1 MTFTPPPAFT
11 TRPTLEGHF
20 GMAASTHWLATATSQ
35 AVLERGGNA
44 FDATVAGAFV
54 LHVVEPHLN
63 GPGGDMTGIFATA
76 EDPSKPQVMM
86 GQGPAPAAA
95 TIEHYRSEGLD
106 MIPGAGALAAAVPGA
121 VDSWLNLLEHHGTW
135 ELADVLDFAIDYAD
149 NGHPILARAAG
160 TIAKVSELFTEH
172 WPTSAEQW
180 MPDGRVPEPGELV
193 FNHAYAEVLRR
204 LIAAGDGCGSRE
216 ERIQAA
222 RKEWS
227 SGFVAEAIADFVAA
241 PHRHSTGG
249 DHAGVLTATDI
260 AGFAAGFEDP
270 VTIDFRGYQ
279 VAKIGAWGQ
288 GPVLLQALKILEG
301 LDDERLDPSTEIGAH
316 TILEAL
322 KLAMADRD
330 TYYGDADVDLD
341 WLLSEDY
348 AADRRDLITET
359 ASPEFR
365 PGAGRNGEAPAFTTP
380 LIPEGA
386 DKEALVKAGIGEPTV
401 QKNGVNNGDTCHLD
415 VVDRWGNM
423 ISATPSG
430 GWLQSSPAV
439 PGLGFCLGTRLQMMW
454 LDEAAPSALR
464 PGKRPRT
471 TLTPT
476 LISRDGQPIIA
487 LGSPGG
493 DQQEQWQLLLILRML
508 LGGYRAQEAIDAPA
522 LHTTSLAGSFWPRTW
537 VPGGAVVEDRLGE
550 DVINGLIN
558 RGHDVT
564 KAGEWELGRLSCVT
578 RDPATGRLSA
588 GANPRG
594 AQGYAAGR

>member
-44 FDATVAGAFV
+44 FDAAVAGAFV

-63 GPGGDMTGIFATA
+63 GPGGDMTGIFATDA
-76 EDPSKPQVMM
+76 EPSRPQVMM

-95 TIEHYRSEGLD
+95 TIEHFRGEGLD
-106 MIPGAGALAAAVPGA
+106 MVPGSGALAAAVPGA

-160 TIAKVSELFTEH
+160 TIAKVSELFTDH
-172 WPTSAEQW
+172 WPTSVAQW
-180 MPDGRVPEPGELV
+180 MPEGRVPEAGELV
-193 FNHAYAEVLRR
+193 FNHAYADVLRR
-204 LIAAGDGCGSRE
+204 LIAAGDGAATRE
-216 ERIQAA
+216 ERIRAA
-222 RKEWS
+222 RQEWK
-227 SGFVAEAIADFVAA
+227 SGFVARAIADFITTA
-241 PHRHSTGG
+241 HRHSTGG
-249 DHAGVLTATDI
+249 DHAGVMTLEDI
-260 AGFAAGFEDP
+260 SAFDAGFEDP

-288 GPVLLQALKILEG
+288 GPVLLQTLKILEG
-301 LDDERLDPSTEIGAH
+301 FDDSRLDPSTEIGAH

-341 WLLSEDY
+341 WLLSDSY
-348 AADRRDLITET
+348 AVSRRELITEQ
-359 ASPEFR
+359 ASAEFR
-365 PGAGRNGEAPAFTTP
+365 PGLGRDGAAPVFTTP
-380 LIPEGA
+380 LILEGA
-386 DKEALVKAGIGEPTV
+386 DKEELIKAGIGEPTV
-401 QKNGVNNGDTCHLD
+401 QNNGTNNGDTCHLD

-423 ISATPSG
+423 IAATPSG
-430 GWLQSSPAV
+430 GWLQSSPTV

-464 PGKRPRT
+464 PGRRPRT

-476 LISRDGQPIIA
+476 LISKDGQPVIA

-493 DQQEQWQLLLILRML
+493 DQQEQWQLLLVLRML
-508 LGGYRAQEAIDAPA
+508 VGGYRAQEAIDAPA

-558 RGHDVT
+558 RGHNVT
-564 KAGEWELGRLSCVT
+564 RAGEWELGRLSCVT

>member
-44 FDATVAGAFV
+44 FDAAVAGAFV

-63 GPGGDMTGIFATA
+63 GPGGDMTGIFATDA
-76 EDPSKPQVMM
+76 EPSRPQVMM

-95 TIEHYRSEGLD
+95 TIEHLRGEGLD
-106 MIPGAGALAAAVPGA
+106 MVPGSGALAAAVPGA

-160 TIAKVSELFTEH
+160 TIAKVSELFTDH
-172 WPTSAEQW
+172 WPTSVAQW
-180 MPDGRVPEPGELV
+180 MPEGRVPEAGELV
-193 FNHAYAEVLRR
+193 FNHAYADVLRR
-204 LIAAGDGCGSRE
+204 LIAAGEGAAARE
-216 ERIQAA
+216 ERIRAA
-222 RKEWS
+222 RQEWK
-227 SGFVAEAIADFVAA
+227 SGFVARAIADFITTA
-241 PHRHSTGG
+241 HRHSTGG
-249 DHAGVLTATDI
+249 DHAGVMTLEDI
-260 AGFAAGFEDP
+260 SAFDAGFEDP

-288 GPVLLQALKILEG
+288 GPVLLQTLKILEG
-301 LDDERLDPSTEIGAH
+301 FDDDRLDPSTEIGAH

-341 WLLSEDY
+341 WLLSDSY
-348 AADRRDLITET
+348 AVSRRELITEQ
-359 ASPEFR
+359 ASAEFR
-365 PGAGRNGEAPAFTTP
+365 PGLGRDGAAPVFTTP

-386 DKEALVKAGIGEPTV
+386 DKEELIKAGIGEPTV
-401 QKNGVNNGDTCHLD
+401 QKNGTNNGDTCHLD

-423 ISATPSG
+423 ISATTSG
-430 GWLQSSPAV
+430 GWLQSSPTV

-476 LISRDGQPIIA
+476 LISKDGQPLIA

-508 LGGYRAQEAIDAPA
+508 VGGYRAQEAIDAPA

-564 KAGEWELGRLSCVT
+564 RAGEWELGRLSCVT

>member
-44 FDATVAGAFV
+44 FDAAVAGAFV

-63 GPGGDMTGIFATA
+63 GPGGDMTGIFATDA
-76 EDPSKPQVMM
+76 EPSRPQVMM

-95 TIEHYRSEGLD
+95 TIEHFRGEGLD
-106 MIPGAGALAAAVPGA
+106 MVPGSGALAAAVPGA

-160 TIAKVSELFTEH
+160 TIAKVSELFTDH
-172 WPTSAEQW
+172 WPTSVAQW
-180 MPDGRVPEPGELV
+180 MPEGRVAEAGELV
-193 FNHAYAEVLRR
+193 FNHAYADVLRR
-204 LIAAGDGCGSRE
+204 LIAAGEGAAARE
-216 ERIQAA
+216 ERIRAA
-222 RKEWS
+222 RQEWK
-227 SGFVAEAIADFVAA
+227 SGFVARAIADFITTA
-241 PHRHSTGG
+241 HRHSTGG
-249 DHAGVLTATDI
+249 DHAGVMTLEDI
-260 AGFAAGFEDP
+260 SAFDAGFEDP

-288 GPVLLQALKILEG
+288 GPVLLQTLKILEG
-301 LDDERLDPSTEIGAH
+301 FDDDRLDPSTEVGAH

-341 WLLSEDY
+341 WLLSDSY
-348 AADRRDLITET
+348 AAFPTRAHHR
-359 ASPEFR
+359 
-365 PGAGRNGEAPAFTTP
+365 
-380 LIPEGA
+380 
-386 DKEALVKAGIGEPTV
+386 AGIGGIPSRAWPGWGGAGLHYSAHSRRCGQGSAHQGGYRGADRAEERHQQRRHLPPRRRRSV
-401 QKNGVNNGDTCHLD
+401 GQYDLGDPVRRVAAVLADRSRARVLPRHPAADD
-415 VVDRWGNM
+415 VARRGGSLG
-423 ISATPSG
+423 SASG
-430 GWLQSSPAV
+430 QA
-439 PGLGFCLGTRLQMMW
+439 
-454 LDEAAPSALR
+454 SAHDIDPDADLE
-464 PGKRPRT
+464 
-471 TLTPT
+471 
-476 LISRDGQPIIA
+476 DGQPVIA

-508 LGGYRAQEAIDAPA
+508 VGGYRAQEAIDAPA

-564 KAGEWELGRLSCVT
+564 RAGEWELGRLSCVT

>member
-44 FDATVAGAFV
+44 FDAAVAGAFV

-63 GPGGDMTGIFATA
+63 GPGGDMTGIFATDA
-76 EDPSKPQVMM
+76 EPSRPQVMM

-95 TIEHYRSEGLD
+95 TIEHFRGEGLD
-106 MIPGAGALAAAVPGA
+106 MVPGSGALAAAVPGA

-160 TIAKVSELFTEH
+160 TIAKVSELFTDH
-172 WPTSAEQW
+172 WPTSVAQW
-180 MPDGRVPEPGELV
+180 MPEGRVPEAGELV
-193 FNHAYAEVLRR
+193 FNHAYADVLRR
-204 LIAAGDGCGSRE
+204 LIAAGEGAAARE
-216 ERIQAA
+216 ERIRAA
-222 RKEWS
+222 RQEWK
-227 SGFVAEAIADFVAA
+227 SGFVARAIADFITTA
-241 PHRHSTGG
+241 HRHSTGG
-249 DHAGVLTATDI
+249 DHAGVMTLEDI
-260 AGFAAGFEDP
+260 SAFDAGFEDP

-288 GPVLLQALKILEG
+288 GPVLLQTLKILEG
-301 LDDERLDPSTEIGAH
+301 FDDDRLDPSTEVGAH

-341 WLLSEDY
+341 WLLSDSY
-348 AADRRDLITET
+348 AVSRRELITEQ
-359 ASPEFR
+359 ASAEFR
-365 PGAGRNGEAPAFTTP
+365 PGLGRDGAAPVFTTP

-386 DKEALVKAGIGEPTV
+386 DKEELIKAGIGEPTV
-401 QKNGVNNGDTCHLD
+401 QKNGTNNGDTCHLD

-430 GWLQSSPAV
+430 GWLQSSPTV

-464 PGKRPRT
+464 PGRRPRT

-476 LISRDGQPIIA
+476 LISKDGQPLIA

-508 LGGYRAQEAIDAPA
+508 VGGYRAQEAIDAPA
-522 LHTTSLAGSFWPRTW
+522 LHTTSLAGSFWPRTL

-550 DVINGLIN
+550 DVINGLIS

-564 KAGEWELGRLSCVT
+564 RAGEWELGRLSCVT

>member
-44 FDATVAGAFV
+44 FDAAVAGAFV

-63 GPGGDMTGIFATA
+63 GPGGDMTGIFATDA
-76 EDPSKPQVMM
+76 EPSRPQVMM

-95 TIEHYRSEGLD
+95 TIEHFRGEGLD
-106 MIPGAGALAAAVPGA
+106 MVPGSGALAAAVPGA

-160 TIAKVSELFTEH
+160 TIAKVSELFTDH
-172 WPTSAEQW
+172 WPTSVAQW
-180 MPDGRVPEPGELV
+180 MPEGRVPEAGELV
-193 FNHAYAEVLRR
+193 FNHAYADVLRR
-204 LIAAGDGCGSRE
+204 LIAAGEGAAARE
-216 ERIQAA
+216 ERIRAA
-222 RKEWS
+222 RQEWK
-227 SGFVAEAIADFVAA
+227 SGFVARAIADFITTA
-241 PHRHSTGG
+241 HRHSTGG
-249 DHAGVLTATDI
+249 DHAGVMTLEDI
-260 AGFAAGFEDP
+260 SAFDAGFEDP

-288 GPVLLQALKILEG
+288 GPVLLQTLKILEG
-301 LDDERLDPSTEIGAH
+301 FDDDRLDPSTEVGAH

-341 WLLSEDY
+341 WLLSDSY
-348 AADRRDLITET
+348 AVSRRELITEQ
-359 ASPEFR
+359 ASAEFR
-365 PGAGRNGEAPAFTTP
+365 PGLDRDGAAPVFTTP

-386 DKEALVKAGIGEPTV
+386 DKEALIKAGIGEPTV

-430 GWLQSSPAV
+430 GWLQSSPTV

-476 LISRDGQPIIA
+476 LISKDGQPLIA

-508 LGGYRAQEAIDAPA
+508 VGGYRAQEAIDAPA

-564 KAGEWELGRLSCVT
+564 RAGEWELGRLSCVT

>member
-44 FDATVAGAFV
+44 FDAAVAGAFV

-63 GPGGDMTGIFATA
+63 GPGGDMTGIFATDA
-76 EDPSKPQVMM
+76 EPSRPQVMM

-95 TIEHYRSEGLD
+95 TIEHLRGEGLD
-106 MIPGAGALAAAVPGA
+106 MVPGSGALAAAVPGA

-160 TIAKVSELFTEH
+160 TIAKVSELFTDH
-172 WPTSAEQW
+172 WPTSVAQW
-180 MPDGRVPEPGELV
+180 MPEGRVPEAGELV
-193 FNHAYAEVLRR
+193 FNHAYADVLRR
-204 LIAAGDGCGSRE
+204 LIAAGEGAAARE
-216 ERIQAA
+216 ERIRAA
-222 RKEWS
+222 RQEWK
-227 SGFVAEAIADFVAA
+227 SGFVARAIADFITTA
-241 PHRHSTGG
+241 HRHSTGG
-249 DHAGVLTATDI
+249 DHAGVMTLEDI
-260 AGFAAGFEDP
+260 SAFDAGFEDP

-288 GPVLLQALKILEG
+288 GPVLLQTLKILEG
-301 LDDERLDPSTEIGAH
+301 FDDDRLDPSTEVGAH

-341 WLLSEDY
+341 WLLSDSY
-348 AADRRDLITET
+348 AVSRRELITEQ
-359 ASPEFR
+359 ASAEFR
-365 PGAGRNGEAPAFTTP
+365 PGLGRDGAAPVFTTP

-386 DKEALVKAGIGEPTV
+386 DKEELIKAGIGEPTV
-401 QKNGVNNGDTCHLD
+401 QKNGTNNGDTCHLD

-430 GWLQSSPAV
+430 GWLQSSPTV

-476 LISRDGQPIIA
+476 LISKDGQPLIA

-508 LGGYRAQEAIDAPA
+508 VGGYRAQEAIDAPA

-564 KAGEWELGRLSCVT
+564 RAGEWELGRLSCVT

>member
-1 MTFTPPPAFT
+1 MTFTPPPSFT

-44 FDATVAGAFV
+44 FDAAVAGAFV

-76 EDPSKPQVMM
+76 AEPSRPQVMM

-95 TIEHYRSEGLD
+95 TIEHFRSEGLD
-106 MIPGAGALAAAVPGA
+106 MVPGSGALAAAVPGA

-135 ELADVLDFAIDYAD
+135 ELADVLDYAIDYAD

-160 TIAKVSELFTEH
+160 AIEKVSELFTEH
-172 WPTSAEQW
+172 WPTSATQW
-180 MPDGRVPEPGELV
+180 MPEGRVPEAGELV
-193 FNHAYAEVLRR
+193 FNHDYADVLRR
-204 LIAAGDGCGSRE
+204 LIAAGDGAATRE

-222 RKEWS
+222 RKEWK
-227 SGFVAEAIADFVAA
+227 SGSVAKAIADCITTA
-241 PHRHSTGG
+241 HRHSTGS
-249 DHAGVLTATDI
+249 DHAGVMTLEDI
-260 AGFAAGFEDP
+260 SGFDAGFEDP

-288 GPVLLQALKILEG
+288 GPALLQTLKILEG
-301 LDDERLDPSTEIGAH
+301 FDDDRLDPSTEIGAH

-341 WLLSEDY
+341 WLLSDSY
-348 AADRRDLITET
+348 AASRRELITEQ
-359 ASPEFR
+359 ASSEFR
-365 PGAGRNGEAPAFTTP
+365 PGLGRDGVAPVFTTP

-386 DKEALVKAGIGEPTV
+386 DKEALIKAGIGEPTV

-430 GWLQSSPAV
+430 GWLQSSPTV

-464 PGKRPRT
+464 PGRRPRT

-476 LISRDGQPIIA
+476 LISKDGQPLIA

-508 LGGYRAQEAIDAPA
+508 VGGYRAQEAIDAPA

-564 KAGEWELGRLSCVT
+564 RAGEWELGRLSCVT
-578 RDPATGRLSA
+578 RDPATGWLSA